1 MTMKGL
7 LSCLIREVYG
17 CEMAG
22 QSIPAADIGEHSVC
36 LLCVGCITSLSCT
49 VLLPHGEEKEK

>member
-1 MTMKGL
+1 MDVRWQDNL
-7 LSCLIREVYG
+7 YQQLN
-17 CEMAG
+17 
-22 QSIPAADIGEHSVC
+22 IGEHSVC